1 MSIIPPKKIT
11 SKEIRRNTRRPN
23 EENCETILKVTKE
36 DLKWRGEPHS
46 CWGALILFIFFST
59 DLEKSYNSRGGGID
73 FDEIILKYHLGKK
86 CMRTANKILKSKSI
100 L

>member
-1 MSIIPPKKIT
+1 M
-11 SKEIRRNTRRPN
+11 ERRTPFMLGSPN
-23 EENCETILKVTKE
+23 IV
-36 DLKWRGEPHS
+36 H
-46 CWGALILFIFFST
+46 FFST